1 MAHSVLLPL
10 KSTDQY
16 PPKHWTAALESSG
29 LRRCHLFI
37 GVDHDDQLWWNSH
50 RAQAEA
56 VLERAGITFTVVV
69 SPEMQPAGAVC
80 AVWDRLAR
88 TAVLEHGR
96 DGWLVLFGDDAVYE
110 AENDEWLD
118 AAWRRAKDN
127 DGDRPV
133 LLHPIDASEPSLC
146 TFPVVHAAHVHRFG
160 SLLPPCF
167 ESANQDAD
175 PFLHELYRRVGAVD
189 VLHDVRVLN
198 AVGGAVGPE
207 KYTPPRY
214 DRLRPSRAAVDAAL
228 DEWTRVLRA
237 CAPGLTTVDLVVPS
251 YRCDAPTLAR
261 IQRAMRH
268 DLAHGKLIIQVDPG
282 VDDPTSARLRETLAL
297 RAHDTRVRIN
307 CRNLGASATRNAG
320 LAECWSEVV
329 VFLDDDVEPEAGAF
343 KALHDALI
351 AQGERTC
358 CGAVGMVRF
367 PPSLDVLHEATRMSQ
382 ILTTFAW
389 PVDIFPKEAPWG
401 VTAFLAVYRHHTV
414 SFDPEYAKTGGGEDL
429 AFCLDVKRNSGGLPW
444 LHVPDS
450 VVVHAFWP
458 RAPGLPG
465 VADYLSHFWKWTQ
478 GDGRLLDQYP
488 EHVYACWP
496 NVVEWSAFAPLACT
510 GLGLKTAPM
519 LAGLWLIE
527 VACEATDALLGPH
540 SRHLPLGRRV
550 AAAAVSAL
558 VKNVVD
564 VGHIAYFLRRGRLD
578 RLLCRFDWFCGG
590 HNGVVRGE
598 RRKFAVRS
606 ALWALMAVVVVMRA

>member
-10 KSTDQY
+10 KATEQY
-16 PPKHWTAALESSG
+16 PPEHWTAALERSG

-37 GVDHDDQLWWNSH
+37 GVDHDDQLWWHSH

-56 VLERAGITFTVVV
+56 ALERAGIMFTVVV
-69 SPEMQPAGAVC
+69 SPETQPAGAVC

-96 DGWLVLFGDDAVYE
+96 VGWLVLFGDDATYE
-110 AENDEWLD
+110 AADDEWLD
-118 AAWRRAKDN
+118 AAWRRAKSN
-127 DGDRPV
+127 EGGKAV
-133 LLHPIDASEPSLC
+133 LLHPIDAAEPSLC
-146 TFPVVHAAHVHRFG
+146 TFPVVHAAHVLRFD

-175 PFLHELYRRVGAVD
+175 PFLHELYRRVGALD
-189 VLHDVRVLN
+189 VLHDVHVLN

-237 CAPGLTTVDLVVPS
+237 CAPGSLTVDLVVPS
-251 YRCDAPTLAR
+251 YRCDAQTLAR

-268 DLAHGKLIIQVDPG
+268 DLAHGMLIIQ
-282 VDDPTSARLRETLAL
+282 VDDPTSARLREVLAL

-307 CRNLGASATRNAG
+307 FKNIGASATRNAG
-320 LAECWSEVV
+320 LAECWAEVV
-329 VFLDDDVEPEAGAF
+329 LFLDDDVEPKPGAI
-343 KALHDALI
+343 KTLRSALAAH
-351 AQGERTC
+351 GERTC
-358 CGAVGMVRF
+358 CGAVGTVHF
-367 PPSLDVLHEATRMSQ
+367 PLSLDVLHEATRMSQ

-389 PVDIFPKEAPWG
+389 PVNVFPKEAPWG
-401 VTAFLAVYRHHTV
+401 VTAFLGVYRRHAA
-414 SFDPEYAKTGGGEDL
+414 SFDPEYAKAGGGEDL

-444 LHVPDS
+444 LHAPNS

-458 RAPGLPG
+458 RAPGLLG

-496 NVVEWSAFAPLACT
+496 NVVEWSAFAPLACA
-510 GLGLKTAPM
+510 GLGLKIVPM
-519 LAGLWLIE
+519 LAGLWLVE
-527 VACEATDALLGPH
+527 LACEATDALRGPH
-540 SRHLPLGRRV
+540 GRHLPPGRRF
-550 AAAAVSAL
+550 AGATVSAL
-558 VKNVVD
+558 VKNVID
-564 VGHIAYFLRRGRLD
+564 VGHLAYFLRRGRLD
-578 RLLCRFDWFCGG
+578 RLLCRFDWFVGV
-590 HNGVVRGE
+590 HEGVVRGE
-598 RRKFAVRS
+598 RRKFAIRS
-606 ALWALMAVVVVMRA
+606 ALWALMAFAVVMHA